1 MGLGTQMSG
10 RSRSTRQPRRASV
23 KERALTKVKHRTVNV
38 DGIDVFYREAGDEAN
53 PTLLLLHGFPSSSH
67 MFRNLVPTLADE
79 FHLVAPDYPGFGN
92 SAFPP
97 PEEFDYTFENLA
109 AAMRGFVDGIGL
121 DKYSLYIQDYGAP
134 IGLSIAT
141 AQPERVEALIVQNG
155 NAYMEGFIMPF
166 WEPLFAYAKERS
178 PENEAAARGAL
189 EIDAQRWQ
197 YTHGARDVEAIS
209 PDNWNLDQRF
219 LDRPGN
225 KEVQL
230 GLFYDYQ
237 FNIAKYPV
245 FQEYF
250 RTHRPPTLI
259 VWGKNDE
266 IFGVAGAEAY
276 KRDLPDAELHL
287 LDTGHFAL
295 EEDLDVIAGHIRR
308 FLGEHLPGERGA

>member
-1 MGLGTQMSG
+1 MMAL
-10 RSRSTRQPRRASV
+10 V
-23 KERALTKVKHRTVNV
+23 EEIKEKPLVKVKHRTANV
-38 DGIDVFYREAGDEAN
+38 DGIDVFYREAGDPAD
-53 PTLLLLHGFPSSSH
+53 PTLLLLHGFPTSSH
-67 MFRNLVPTLADE
+67 MFRNLIPALADG

-97 PEEFDYTFENLA
+97 REEFDYTFDHLA
-109 AAMRGFVDGIGL
+109 EVMRGFVDEIGL
-121 DKYSLYIQDYGAP
+121 DRFSLYIQDYGAP
-134 IGLSIAT
+134 IGLRLAT
-141 AQPERVEALIVQNG
+141 SQPERVEALIVQSG
-155 NAYMEGFIMPF
+155 NAYEEGFVMPF
-166 WEPLFAYAKERS
+166 WEPIFAYAEERT
-178 PENEAAARGAL
+178 PENEAALRGAL
-189 EIDAQRWQ
+189 EIDAHRWQ

-237 FNIAKYPV
+237 FNIPKYPA

-266 IFGVAGAEAY
+266 IFGPAGAEAY

-295 EEDLDVIAGHIRR
+295 EEDLDIIAGHIRR
-308 FLGEHLPGERGA
+308 FLGENLPSKRAV

>member
-1 MGLGTQMSG
+1 M
-10 RSRSTRQPRRASV
+10 V
-23 KERALTKVKHRTVNV
+23 KVKHRTLNV
-38 DGIDVFYREAGDEAN
+38 DGVDVYYREAGNPAN

-67 MFRNLVPTLADE
+67 MFRNLIPALADE
-79 FHLVAPDYPGFGN
+79 FHLVAPDYLGFGN

-109 AAMRGFVDGIGL
+109 AVMRGFMDGIGL
-121 DKYSLYIQDYGAP
+121 DRYSLYIQDYGAP

-155 NAYMEGFIMPF
+155 NAYTEGFIMPF
-166 WEPLFAYAKERS
+166 WEPLFAYAKERT
-178 PENEAAARGAL
+178 PETEAVARGAL

-237 FNIAKYPV
+237 FNIPKYLA
-245 FQEYF
+245 FQEYL

-266 IFGVAGAEAY
+266 IFGAAGAEAY

-308 FLGEHLPGERGA
+308 FLGEHLPSKSAA

>member
-1 MGLGTQMSG
+1 M
-10 RSRSTRQPRRASV
+10 V
-23 KERALTKVKHRTVNV
+23 EVKHRTANV
-38 DGIDVFYREAGDEAN
+38 DGVDVFYREAGDPAD
-53 PTLLLLHGFPSSSH
+53 PTLLLLHGFPTSSH
-67 MFRNLVPTLADE
+67 MFRNLIPALADG

-97 PEEFDYTFENLA
+97 PGEFDYTFENLA
-109 AAMRGFVDGIGL
+109 AVMRGFADGIGL
-121 DKYSLYIQDYGAP
+121 DKFSLYIQDYGAP
-134 IGLSIAT
+134 VGLGLAIAH
-141 AQPERVEALIVQNG
+141 PERVQALIVQNG
-155 NAYMEGFIMPF
+155 NAYTEGFVASF
-166 WEPLFAYAKERS
+166 WEPIFASGEERS
-178 PENEAAARGAL
+178 PENEAALRGAL
-189 EIDAQRWQ
+189 EIDAHRWQ
-197 YTHGARDVEAIS
+197 YTHGVRDAEAIS

-237 FNIAKYPV
+237 FVIQRYPA

-259 VWGKNDE
+259 VWGENDE
-266 IFGVAGAEAY
+266 IFGLAGAEAY

-308 FLGEHLPGERGA
+308 FLGERLPGKKIVA

>member
-1 MGLGTQMSG
+1 M
-10 RSRSTRQPRRASV
+10 V
-23 KERALTKVKHRTVNV
+23 NVKHRTVNV
-38 DGIDVFYREAGDEAN
+38 DGVDVFYREAGDPAD
-53 PTLLLLHGFPSSSH
+53 PTLLLLHGFPTSSH
-67 MFRNLVPTLADE
+67 MFRDLIPALAGG

-92 SAFPP
+92 SDFPP
-97 PEEFDYTFENLA
+97 PEEFDYTFDNLA
-109 AAMRGFVDGIGL
+109 TVMRGFVDGIGL
-121 DKYSLYIQDYGAP
+121 DEFSLYIQDYGAP
-134 IGLSIAT
+134 VGLRIAT
-141 AQPERVEALIVQNG
+141 AQPERVRALIVQNG
-155 NAYMEGFIMPF
+155 NAYTEGFVMPF
-166 WEPLFAYAKERS
+166 WKPIFAYAEERT
-178 PENEAAARGAL
+178 PENEVALRGAL
-189 EIDAQRWQ
+189 EIDAHRWQ
-197 YTHGARDVEAIS
+197 YTHGVRDAEAIS
-209 PDNWNLDQRF
+209 PDNWNLDQHF

-237 FNIAKYPV
+237 FNIPRYPA

-266 IFGVAGAEAY
+266 IFGPAGAEAY

-308 FLGEHLPGERGA
+308 FLGERLPGNRVA